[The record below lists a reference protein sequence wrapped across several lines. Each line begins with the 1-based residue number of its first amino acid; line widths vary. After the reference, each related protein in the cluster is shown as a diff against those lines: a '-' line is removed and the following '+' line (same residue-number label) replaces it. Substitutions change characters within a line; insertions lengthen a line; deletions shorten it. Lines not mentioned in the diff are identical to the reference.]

1 LVVQLFSVYLYYQN
15 ETIMWTIEEITI
27 VNKMRGFNNDDNN
40 RVLQIMSDY
49 KCSMIEAVELVL
61 ETK

>member
-1 LVVQLFSVYLYYQN
+1 
-15 ETIMWTIEEITI
+15 MWTIGELTI

-40 RVLQIMSDY
+40 RVLKVISEY
-49 KCSMIEAVELVL
+49 KCSMLEAVELVL

>member
-1 LVVQLFSVYLYYQN
+1 
-15 ETIMWTIEEITI
+15 MWTIEEITI